1 MSGAARAAIFAAL
14 AGSAGGPPASAAE
27 ITAAAAALLAD
38 PAAVRPAGAG
48 GDLVEHFV
56 TQATSP
62 RLGATLERLATA
74 ADLPA
79 AVARYLAAH
88 GLAAELVLAPDPKLT
103 ALDWQGCTLAP
114 TLTAEAPAALAVARW
129 GIAETGSLV
138 FHSSPHE
145 PTLLGFLP
153 LHHLVLLEAGRILPH
168 LEDYAAAVAA
178 MGEPPPRTASLIT
191 GASGTTDIEGSYVRG
206 AHGPRFVHILL
217 LDEAG

>member
-1 MSGAARAAIFAAL
+1 MKQTSEEIAVAALTFVAGDPALLNRFLAISGINPGQIRAAASEPGFL
-14 AGSAGGPPASAAE
+14 AGVLQFIAA
-27 ITAAAAALLAD
+27 
-38 PAAVRPAGAG
+38 
-48 GDLVEHFV
+48 
-56 TQATSP
+56 
-62 RLGATLERLATA
+62 
-74 ADLPA
+74 
-79 AVARYLAAH
+79 
-88 GLAAELVLAPDPKLT
+88 
-103 ALDWQGCTLAP
+103 
-114 TLTAEAPAALAVARW
+114 
-129 GIAETGSLV
+129 
-138 FHSSPHE
+138 HE